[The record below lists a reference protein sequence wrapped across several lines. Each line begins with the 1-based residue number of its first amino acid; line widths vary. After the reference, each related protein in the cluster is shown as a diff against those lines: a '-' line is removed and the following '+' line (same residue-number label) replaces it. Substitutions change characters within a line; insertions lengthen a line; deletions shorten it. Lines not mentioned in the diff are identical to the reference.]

1 LVLLI
6 VYTLSST
13 KLEIRAKW
21 FLPGSEGAG
30 GERESV
36 EGRGGRNNSNIVC
49 IKEIKKNKQKKKMTI
64 CFVIFTVKKSSEINI
79 FTFHRTLLEVCLK
92 K

>member
-36 EGRGGRNNSNIVC
+36 EGRGGEITQTLYAYMNKKIYL
-49 IKEIKKNKQKKKMTI
+49 KIKKLKSLCTKKNIAKI
-64 CFVIFTVKKSSEINI
+64 EKFYQLLKFIIFLY
-79 FTFHRTLLEVCLK
+79 F
-92 K
+92 

>member
-49 IKEIKKNKQKKKMTI
+49 IYE
-64 CFVIFTVKKSSEINI
+64 
-79 FTFHRTLLEVCLK
+79 
-92 K
+92 